1 MSKSNLKPLHWTED
15 PNVGLKVSRRSDGGM
30 NVVFSD
36 VSPATLNGWREFA
49 LEHLIDSDQLT
60 RNLYDLRQ
68 IESLPEMAI
77 KYAVEVNNDPS
88 VRNIRMAIVVGNDD
102 VRSAIHEIKAL
113 TTPGGVEMEIFEEM
127 DDAEDWLARP
137 LTKIV

>member
-1 MSKSNLKPLHWTED
+1 VPLQD
-15 PNVGLKVSRRSDGGM
+15 
-30 NVVFSD
+30 
-36 VSPATLNGWREFA
+36 
-49 LEHLIDSDQLT
+49 
-60 RNLYDLRQ
+60 LYDLRQ